1 LLGKAYIV
9 FLKDLHL
16 EFRTRYAMNAIL
28 MFAITTL
35 TAISFSL
42 GPVRLRSEILAPLLW
57 IILFFSAMS
66 GLSHIFVREEEQQ
79 TADTLR
85 LVTTPNTVFLGK
97 WFFNVLLL
105 FALELIIIPLF
116 FAMMNL
122 SVESVGLFFLFLV
135 LGSIGLASVSTLIAA
150 IISQASARGALFAVL
165 SFPIALPILI
175 SAIHG
180 TRLSM
185 DGTTFSNCISDLQVL
200 FSFSVVIITLSLIL
214 FEFIWRK

>member
-1 LLGKAYIV
+1 
-9 FLKDLHL
+9 
-16 EFRTRYAMNAIL
+16 
-28 MFAITTL
+28 
-35 TAISFSL
+35 
-42 GPVRLRSEILAPLLW
+42 
-57 IILFFSAMS
+57 MS

-180 TRLSM
+180 TRWSM

>member
-1 LLGKAYIV
+1 MLNKAYIV

-16 EFRTRYAMNAIL
+16 EFRTRYAINAII
-28 MFAITTL
+28 MFAVTTL

-42 GPVRLRSEILAPLLW
+42 GPVRLRSEIMAPLLW
-57 IILFFSAMS
+57 VILFFSAMS

-85 LVTTPNTVFLGK
+85 LVTTPNAVFLGK

-105 FALELIIIPLF
+105 AGLEVIILPLY
-116 FAMMNL
+116 FAMMNAE
-122 SVESVGLFFLFLV
+122 VASVGIFFVFIA
-135 LGSIGLASVSTLIAA
+135 LGSVGLASVSTLIAA

-165 SFPIALPILI
+165 SFPISLPILI

-180 TRLSM
+180 TRLAM
-185 DGTTFSNCISDLQVL
+185 DGTTLSNCISDLQVL
-200 FSFSVVIITLSLIL
+200 FSFSIVIITLSLIL